1 MRDAAIGEV
10 MGDIGFWVEDVEVR
24 GHTITGT
31 VVEGTGWRVIGS
43 WDELRDAVRKGS
55 YRSEGTYTTGEEGRT
70 QFLSHPQ
77 RAMTWSGGAGR
88 KWSPVALVEVDLAD
102 LPFRMLR
109 SPEQWFPDD
118 DDPTEGRIWPDV
130 GTGLGIEGN
139 IPLDRIKAVHLFSDG
154 RIYESHTDWRAL
166 VAGAKQAVVAD
177 EDDWSLLEGDLPLT
191 EADPDPQDPDVDLRS
206 LSQMGVVEARC
217 VLCGAFCGLHE
228 GDYGDDWM
236 FPVFIGK
243 QGRIYCESCVFGY
256 EHQFGKTVTASIS
269 KDAVRCTNAA
279 FEAITGQCPNVEII
293 DGGHF
298 LSLVREAGLGYEVL
312 GRVAPTVRALMAMPE
327 YQTGSYYLFTSGHAM
342 ALVDGVLTDTEERGP
357 DGRRILGVYRI
368 IRRSSVTAAL
378 SDFERGDRVEA
389 AGETGSVVGIRGQGN
404 SFTKGYILISF
415 DSDPERP
422 AWYPWR
428 EVRKVGKTAMS
439 LPVSHLPPVK
449 ALKTAS
455 MSLGDVVSAKH
466 FAKESLDE
474 GLLPSNGWM
483 QANGNV
489 WPVFSHT
496 DLQADP
502 DWVRIALNPEG
513 DLNVMSQGG
522 PLTEDQVVGI
532 RTIFATALCTS
543 LAIDVAHS
551 SLMTK
556 GDYKGGW
563 FRDIRARDVDRIIAD
578 FNASLTR
585 KTSGRLLTAAW
596 YHEIESAY
604 RHAEGLIGAPAVARS
619 ELDAL
624 LVSILSHYD
633 VPNAEYAYT
642 WPNPHGDAY
651 TSMIGWDHDG
661 VMVPVV
667 FLGSGM
673 QDQLTVCHEAAHL
686 IDSFR
691 SGWWGRPR
699 TDTETAHG
707 DEWAKTFVEILA
719 RFYPKAYGYI
729 SSGFRARKGS
739 G

>member
-1 MRDAAIGEV
+1 MELLRAQWRSITARSK
-10 MGDIGFWVEDVEVR
+10 DVGYR
-24 GHTITGT
+24 GVTLPL
-31 VVEGTGWRVIGS
+31 
-43 WDELRDAVRKGS
+43 DENQGVPILEA
-55 YRSEGTYTTGEEGRT
+55 
-70 QFLSHPQ
+70 LS
-77 RAMTWSGGAGR
+77 AGR
-88 KWSPVALVEVDLAD
+88 INVAARLIIDAMAEAKKDRWWAAGAQEEDEAGRWWTGSRGDALDYAMSDTGAWMD
-102 LPFRMLR
+102 LPVLMTAEIAASYEMDGQGYAWWHLE
-109 SPEQWFPDD
+109 PGAP
-118 DDPTEGRIWPDV
+118 
-130 GTGLGIEGN
+130 
-139 IPLDRIKAVHLFSDG
+139 IK
-154 RIYESHTDWRAL
+154 
-166 VAGAKQAVVAD
+166 
-177 EDDWSLLEGDLPLT
+177 
-191 EADPDPQDPDVDLRS
+191 
-206 LSQMGVVEARC
+206 
-217 VLCGAFCGLHE
+217 
-228 GDYGDDWM
+228 
-236 FPVFIGK
+236 
-243 QGRIYCESCVFGY
+243 
-256 EHQFGKTVTASIS
+256 VTQ
-269 KDAVRCTNAA
+269 
-279 FEAITGQCPNVEII
+279 FEAILPDDPQGLLDAWRGVVSEGNFDAPGSRWSGDLKALPIPPMQTTAAKDEQG
-293 DGGHF
+293 F
-298 LSLVREAGLGYEVL
+298 LGYRGLLLRRSEVEGRL
-312 GRVAPTVRALMAMPE
+312 GRKVEDSSPE
-327 YQTGSYYLFTSGHAM
+327 AVSKA
-342 ALVDGVLTDTEERGP
+342 
-357 DGRRILGVYRI
+357 ILGVLGSNVGQHWTTVLGVAI
-368 IRRSSVTAAL
+368 SFALPVSTDTLSVVLVAAIPDRSVDRTPPGSAVVYQG
-378 SDFERGDRVEA
+378 SDEFERYLKSGARVELA
-389 AGETGSVVGIRGQGN
+389 KVCYLTSSPGKWV
-404 SFTKGYILISF
+404 
-415 DSDPERP
+415 
-422 AWYPWR
+422 
-428 EVRKVGKTAMS
+428 EV
-439 LPVSHLPPVK
+439 PVSHLPPVK

>member
-439 LPVSHLPPVK
+439 LPDFK
-449 ALKTAS
+449 RTDRD
-455 MSLGDVVSAKH
+455 MSEKQFLSACKKILADV
-466 FAKESLDE
+466 AKEM
-474 GLLPSNGWM
+474 GFKGKLPEVVIQDLGGSSARSIDPGEMREFPNG
-483 QANGNV
+483 AILV
-489 WPVFSHT
+489 DPY
-496 DLQADP
+496 DAD
-502 DWVRIALNPEG
+502 
-513 DLNVMSQGG
+513 S
-522 PLTEDQVVGI
+522 
-532 RTIFATALCTS
+532 
-543 LAIDVAHS
+543 
-551 SLMTK
+551 
-556 GDYKGGW
+556 
-563 FRDIRARDVDRIIAD
+563 ARQKDSGYSTFRIIAHEAIHALVQREMKSYAGSTQIITEGSAEILSVVSWAKNGPGYGGGGSKD
-578 FNASLTR
+578 LDAIHEQGYGWVGGDVALTSRINYPEYIVEVMRRAASKVGWDQRRIVAEVKRIASSDRNGAIDWLRETSADHPLPGGMP
-585 KTSGRLLTAAW
+585 KT
-596 YHEIESAY
+596 
-604 RHAEGLIGAPAVARS
+604 AEGMLLWLVRGA
-619 ELDAL
+619 
-624 LVSILSHYD
+624 
-633 VPNAEYAYT
+633 
-642 WPNPHGDAY
+642 
-651 TSMIGWDHDG
+651 
-661 VMVPVV
+661 
-667 FLGSGM
+667 
-673 QDQLTVCHEAAHL
+673 
-686 IDSFR
+686 
-691 SGWWGRPR
+691 
-699 TDTETAHG
+699 
-707 DEWAKTFVEILA
+707 
-719 RFYPKAYGYI
+719 
-729 SSGFRARKGS
+729 
-739 G
+739 

>member
-1 MRDAAIGEV
+1 MEQLRAQ
-10 MGDIGFWVEDVEVR
+10 WR
-24 GHTITGT
+24 SIT
-31 VVEGTGWRVIGS
+31 
-43 WDELRDAVRKGS
+43 A
-55 YRSEGTYTTGEEGRT
+55 RS
-70 QFLSHPQ
+70 
-77 RAMTWSGGAGR
+77 
-88 KWSPVALVEVDLAD
+88 K
-102 LPFRMLR
+102 
-109 SPEQWFPDD
+109 
-118 DDPTEGRIWPDV
+118 DV
-130 GTGLGIEGN
+130 GYRGVTL
-139 IPLDRIKAVHLFSDG
+139 PLDEKQGVPIL
-154 RIYESHTDWRAL
+154 EAL
-166 VAGAKQAVVAD
+166 VAGRINVAARLIIDAMAEAKKDRWWAAGAQEED
-177 EDDWSLLEGDLPLT
+177 EAGRWWTGSRGDALDYAMSDTGAWMDLP
-191 EADPDPQDPDVDLRS
+191 
-206 LSQMGVVEARC
+206 
-217 VLCGAFCGLHE
+217 VLMTAEIAASYEMDGQGYAWWHLEPGA
-228 GDYGDDWM
+228 
-236 FPVFIGK
+236 PI
-243 QGRIYCESCVFGY
+243 R
-256 EHQFGKTVTASIS
+256 VTQ
-269 KDAVRCTNAA
+269 
-279 FEAITGQCPNVEII
+279 FEAILPDDPQALLDAWRGVVSEGNF
-293 DGGHF
+293 D
-298 LSLVREAGLGYEVL
+298 
-312 GRVAPTVRALMAMPE
+312 AP
-327 YQTGSYYLFTSGHAM
+327 GSRWSGD
-342 ALVDGVLTDTEERGP
+342 L
-357 DGRRILGVYRI
+357 
-368 IRRSSVTAAL
+368 
-378 SDFERGDRVEA
+378 
-389 AGETGSVVGIRGQGN
+389 
-404 SFTKGYILISF
+404 
-415 DSDPERP
+415 
-422 AWYPWR
+422 
-428 EVRKVGKTAMS
+428 
-439 LPVSHLPPVK
+439 K
-449 ALKTAS
+449 ALPIPPMQTTAVEKTAS
-455 MSLGDVVSAKH
+455 MSLGDVVPAKH

-489 WPVFSHT
+489 WPVFSHA

-543 LAIDVAHS
+543 LAIDV
-551 SLMTK
+551 TK

-563 FRDIRARDVDRIIAD
+563 FRDIRTRDVDRILAD

-585 KTSGRLLTAAW
+585 RTSGRLLTTAW

-624 LVSILSHYD
+624 LVSILTHYD

-707 DEWAKTFVEILA
+707 DGWAKTFVEILA
-719 RFYPKAYGYI
+719 RFYPRAYSYI